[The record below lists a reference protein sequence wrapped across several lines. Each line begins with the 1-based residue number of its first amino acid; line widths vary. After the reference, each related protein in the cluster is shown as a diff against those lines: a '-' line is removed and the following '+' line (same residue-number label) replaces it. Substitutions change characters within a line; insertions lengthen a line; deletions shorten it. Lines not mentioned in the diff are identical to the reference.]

1 MKYFLRV
8 TIFVTSDFDLELL
21 SLGPMYD
28 QKARV
33 FEGSNSKRF
42 RKGMVLPCRLSGLAV
57 LSKNV
62 SLVSMKKLQ
71 NSQKVGKVQ
80 YINLH
85 FPGNHF
91 IQTNFTFLLAAVK
104 IIDLHEH
111 AAAFQ
116 TPYEV
121 RIPKIRV
128 WRL

>member
-1 MKYFLRV
+1 
-8 TIFVTSDFDLELL
+8 
-21 SLGPMYD
+21 MYD

-42 RKGMVLPCRLSGLAV
+42 RKGKVLPCRLSGLAV
-57 LSKNV
+57 LSRNV

-91 IQTNFTFLLAAVK
+91 IQTNFTFLLAEVK
-104 IIDLHEH
+104 LIDLHEYTAH
-111 AAAFQ
+111 IQ
-116 TPYEV
+116 NPY
-121 RIPKIRV
+121 
-128 WRL
+128 